1 MADQFVC
8 NPNYL
13 SNKLKKAT
21 GEGFQELLDRRR
33 LLEAQKMMNGTD
45 FSNEGISEAV
55 GCHNVISLLCLFG
68 R

>member
-1 MADQFVC
+1 
-8 NPNYL
+8 
-13 SNKLKKAT
+13 
-21 GEGFQELLDRRR
+21 
-33 LLEAQKMMNGTD
+33 MMNSTD